1 MKWFIDASERTVIS
15 GGQGSKDRQA
25 KLPVKV
31 FPAYIS
37 YLSSFATDW
46 QSLFVSAVLMSV
58 FDTLL
63 CFTLF
68 LLPATVVFLICF
80 PWTQLVFFGVCIYCL
95 SFFRL
100 VCLYC
105 TILGFDPRLPNN
117 LWVFAFCLI
126 KHCTET
132 PLPAV
137 SAFWT
142 KKPFPCI
149 SGTDRPWQELE
160 FRWRTVEVLYLVW
173 KKRCVNVNFSD
184 ILWVCFVFPI
194 RLKDKAAWVA
204 RQCGGER
211 SIKVLDWISWS
222 LSAFLCSPHICIGP
236 FQVL

>member
-1 MKWFIDASERTVIS
+1 MDASERTVIS
-15 GGQGSKDRQA
+15 AEQESKDGQA

-31 FPAYIS
+31 FPALHMLPFFFS
-37 YLSSFATDW
+37 YLLT
-46 QSLFVSAVLMSV
+46 VLV
-58 FDTLL
+58 
-63 CFTLF
+63 CFSISHVCIWHF
-68 LLPATVVFLICF
+68 VVFHTASFTSHCCVSDLCF
-80 PWTQLVFFGVCIYCL
+80 PWTQLVFFGVCVYCL
-95 SFFRL
+95 SFFRF

-132 PLPAV
+132 VLPAV

-204 RQCGGER
+204 WQCGGER
-211 SIKVLDWISWS
+211 SIKVLGWISWS
-222 LSAFLCSPHICIGP
+222 LSVFLCSPHICIGS